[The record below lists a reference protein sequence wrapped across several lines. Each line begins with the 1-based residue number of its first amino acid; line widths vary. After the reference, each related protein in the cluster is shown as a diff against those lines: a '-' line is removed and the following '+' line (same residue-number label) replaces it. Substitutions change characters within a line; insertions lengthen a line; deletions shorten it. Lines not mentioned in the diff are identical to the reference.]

1 MNREDVK
8 KNCIYPFWQYSWIYF
23 DKVTAFYSKVVFQIA
38 FHLLSNCSSGAQF
51 ADCLAL
57 HNRPSAVILYP
68 QVQFADYTPQ
78 QA

>member
-1 MNREDVK
+1 MK
-8 KNCIYPFWQYSWIYF
+8 LHLSILTIFM
-23 DKVTAFYSKVVFQIA
+23 KVVFQIA

-68 QVQFADYTPQ
+68 QVQFADYTAQ